1 MRAAANAAAGRIS
14 PLAHAV
20 APRVYALAGIAAALL
35 LALHKLLTSALPTVR
50 CVGGEA
56 EGRGGGGWRGEAA
69 ASATRACPS
78 IQHASLTP
86 AVPPH
91 PLSVHPHSQKG
102 AARRPTRS
110 TAAKKSP
117 SRPKRNG
124 ENRGGEEG
132 QGFEKKNGPRPHRL
146 STHSQ
151 APPPPPLL
159 TEPVRLGP
167 VFADSHR
174 SHCFVRAFL
183 ERKECV
189 CVCPF
194 FKFSGPF
201 FPRGPTGRAHTH
213 NPRRE
218 E

>member
-117 SRPKRNG
+117 SWPKRNG
-124 ENRGGEEG
+124 EKRGGERKG
-132 QGFEKKNGPRPHRL
+132 KVLKKKTARGLTGSQLTHRHRRRRRSSL
-146 STHSQ
+146 NLC
-151 APPPPPLL
+151 A
-159 TEPVRLGP
+159 LGP
-167 VFADSHR
+167 FSPIPIGLTVS
-174 SHCFVRAFL
+174 L
-183 ERKECV
+183 ER
-189 CVCPF
+189 
-194 FKFSGPF
+194 S
-201 FPRGPTGRAHTH
+201 
-213 NPRRE
+213 
-218 E
+218 